1 MIKKI
6 APLLSALLV
15 LLISVTAIA
24 QKSDSAIYTDAAT
37 LMLIGKPKKTDSI
50 YQRIDSVE
58 TRNMPDA
65 VKKLAQRSAGIAVLF
80 ETNSSFIRAKWKLS
94 NEVYLSNMTPIGHS
108 GLDLY
113 CLKNGKWQYVSVG
126 KPDKGIMQ
134 NGMLIQ
140 NMDTT
145 MKQFMLYLPL
155 YNGLSDLQLGVA
167 QDAVLKKPAQRG
179 INTAKRVVVY
189 GSSIAQGASASRAGM
204 AYPAILQR
212 RTGYD
217 VINLGF
223 SGSAKMEIEL
233 AEYLATVPADC
244 YVLDCIPNP
253 SPEQIRDRSYNF
265 IKLLRSR
272 QPDVPII
279 LVETVFR
286 ENGNFDTRIGNNVR
300 SQNEEIRKTYERLK
314 KEGIKNFYYIESSR
328 LTGNDH
334 DATIDGVHLT
344 DLGFMRIADAIQ
356 PVLEKAMKK
365 YYQSEKILGSGGA
378 PIN

>member
-1 MIKKI
+1 MTTKF
-6 APLLSALLV
+6 PRLLVTLFV
-15 LLISVTAIA
+15 LLITGTASA
-24 QKSDSAIYTDAAT
+24 QKNDSTKYTDAGM
-37 LMLIGKPKKTDSI
+37 LMLIGKAKTTDSI
-50 YQRIDSVE
+50 YQRIDSAE
-58 TRNMPDA
+58 SLKMPA
-65 VKKLAQRSAGIAVLF
+65 SVKRLAKMSAGISILF
-80 ETNSSFIRAKWKLS
+80 ETNSSFIRAKWKLP

-126 KPDKGIMQ
+126 KPEKGIMQ
-134 NGMLIQ
+134 DGMIIQ
-140 NMDTT
+140 NMDTS

-155 YNGLSDLQLGVA
+155 YNGLSDLQIGVSLS
-167 QDAVLKKPAQRG
+167 AVLKKPAQPG

-189 GSSIAQGASASRAGM
+189 GSSIVQGASASRAGM
-204 AYPAILQR
+204 AYPAMLQR

-253 SPEQIRDRSYNF
+253 SPEQIKERSYNF
-265 IKLLRSR
+265 IKHLRDK
-272 QPDVPII
+272 QPNVPII
-279 LVETVFR
+279 MVETVFR
-286 ENGNFDTRIGNNVR
+286 ENGNFDNKIGQNVR
-300 SQNEEIRKTYERLK
+300 SQNEEIRKTFERLK
-314 KEGIKNFYYIESSR
+314 KEGIKNFYYIESSK

-334 DATIDGVHLT
+334 EATIDGVHLT

-356 PVLEKAMKK
+356 PYLEKALKK
-365 YYQSEKILGSGGA
+365 
-378 PIN
+378 